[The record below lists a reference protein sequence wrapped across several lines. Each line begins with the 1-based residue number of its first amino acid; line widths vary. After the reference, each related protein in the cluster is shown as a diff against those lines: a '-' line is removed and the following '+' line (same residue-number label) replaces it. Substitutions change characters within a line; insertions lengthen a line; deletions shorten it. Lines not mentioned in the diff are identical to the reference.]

1 MAGELMT
8 GLLAVLR
15 PGPSARSEDS
25 FASRSVSRLGA
36 ITTGS
41 FVATL
46 RVGNPVRAGLVEAV
60 CADEAVGAELTGSCV
75 WQVLI

>member
-1 MAGELMT
+1 MT
-8 GLLAVLR
+8 GLLTVLW
-15 PGPSARSEDS
+15 PGMATSGEDS
-25 FASRSVSRLGA
+25 FASRAVSRRGA

-46 RVGNPVRAGLVEAV
+46 RVGNSVRAGLDEAV

-75 WQVLI
+75 WPVLI